1 MAIRIGMLVSRMSA
15 ADATDGQ
22 ATQSLKGAMAAAIG
36 YGGVREDASMADQN
50 VARLVAGEDEARR
63 IFDVQRK
70 ASRQGPPADLRLRRD
85 RLERLRAVV
94 AANEAAFAQ
103 AISDDFGVRSR
114 TETELLEIVPT
125 VSAIRHARKNV
136 ARWMRPERRRVDPLF
151 QPASAHVRFEP
162 LGVIGIISPWNY
174 PLQLAFSPLV
184 DALVAGNRAMVKPS
198 ELTPAFSE
206 LLGRAIAGRFDEAE
220 VAVVTGGAEVGEA
233 FAGLPFDHLLFTGST
248 AIGRKVYQA
257 AAANLV
263 PVTLELGG
271 KSPAV
276 ICPDY
281 DLARAARSIAFGKFV
296 NAGQTCIAPDYV
308 LVPEGKERA
317 FADAVMA
324 QVRKSYPAVAGNDD
338 YSGLIAER
346 HRRRLADAIEAA
358 RAAGATVLSHEDD
371 GTRERGKIGPTLIL
385 GAPEGSLFL
394 TEEIFGP
401 VLPILPYRDLGEAVA
416 FIAARDRPLALYC
429 FTHRS
434 RHREQVLG
442 GAISGGV
449 TLNGT
454 LLHVAQEGL
463 PFGGV
468 GASGIGAYH
477 GREGFKRFSHARA
490 VHKVGFVNV
499 FEKLGPPW
507 GKLAA
512 ALGRRLANRR

>member
-1 MAIRIGMLVSRMSA
+1 
-15 ADATDGQ
+15 
-22 ATQSLKGAMAAAIG
+22 
-36 YGGVREDASMADQN
+36 MADHN
-50 VARLVAGEDEARR
+50 VARPVAGEDEARR
-63 IFDVQRK
+63 LFDLQHRE
-70 ASRQGPPADLRLRRD
+70 SRRQPAADLKLRRD
-85 RLERLRAVV
+85 RLERLRAVL
-94 AANEAAFAQ
+94 AGREAAFAK

-125 VSAIRHARKNV
+125 MSAIRHARKQV
-136 ARWMRPERRRVDPLF
+136 ERWMRPERRRVDPLF
-151 QPASAHVRFEP
+151 QPAAAWVRFEP

-184 DALVAGNRAMVKPS
+184 DALAAGNRAMVKPS

-206 LLGRAIAGRFDEAE
+206 LLRGAVAERFDEAE
-220 VAVVTGGAEVGEA
+220 VAVVTGGVEVGQA

-276 ICPDY
+276 VCPDY
-281 DLARAARSIAFGKFV
+281 DLGKAARSVAFGKFV

-308 LVPEGKERA
+308 LVPQGRERE
-317 FADAVMA
+317 FAEAVMA
-324 QVRKSYPAVAGNDD
+324 QVRRSYPTIADNDD
-338 YSGLIAER
+338 YSGLISDR
-346 HRRRLADAIEAA
+346 HRRRLIDALEAA
-358 RAAGATVLSHEDD
+358 RVAGATVLAHEDE
-371 GTRERGKIGPTLIL
+371 GARAKGKIGPTVVL
-385 GAPEGSLFL
+385 GAAEDSLFL
-394 TEEIFGP
+394 NEEIFGP
-401 VLPILPYRDLGEAVA
+401 VLPVLPYRGLDEAVA
-416 FIAARDRPLALYC
+416 FIAARERPLALYC
-429 FTHRS
+429 FSHR
-434 RHREQVLG
+434 RRDREQVLG

-454 LLHVAQEGL
+454 LLHVAQENL

-477 GREGFKRFSHARA
+477 GREGFRRFSHARA

-507 GKLAA
+507 GKMAA
-512 ALGRRLANRR
+512 ALGRRLAKRR